1 MALSRLKL
9 AYADFLAITPREFL
23 VILDA
28 FNRNEFEK
36 YKRDQED
43 KRFWHVANMNF
54 QLPTEKQYTDPK
66 QWMPFAWET
75 SNVKVLTDEEIESK
89 IEVMSKAWGI

>member
-1 MALSRLKL
+1 MT
-9 AYADFLAITPREFL
+9 ITPREFL

-28 FNRNEFEK
+28 FNRNAFEK
-36 YKRDQED
+36 YKREMED

-66 QWMPFAWET
+66 MWMKYDWET
-75 SNVKVLTDEEIESK
+75 IEVHLLTDEEIESK
-89 IEVMSKAWGI
+89 MEKMSKAWGV